1 MPKIES
7 PNQGTD
13 KDYHMRV
20 ARLNELKVELEN
32 LVSEQK
38 TERNELA
45 ALVSKHHSN
54 LNLNITER

>member
-1 MPKIES
+1 
-7 PNQGTD
+7 
-13 KDYHMRV
+13 MRV

-38 TERNELA
+38 TERSELA